1 MSWDRVESNRNV
13 DHDVTSYQIEYT
25 LCTTES
31 VSGPVEVTTPT
42 NSPSHVLNVPQD
54 SSTQQVIM
62 ARVLAVTQVRR
73 EPDAFKYGPLSEY
86 ASEDGKPC
94 PEIPPPF
101 PTLAVVL
108 GVLIP
113 LIVIAVVIAIVVILL
128 LAWWDR
134 WVDACVHI
142 IAHDRT
148 DNK

>member
-1 MSWDRVESNRNV
+1 MYKGQTTSLCFLACTAPTKAPENVVLTRLDGQRVNMSWDRVESNRNV

-94 PEIPPPF
+94 PEIPRELVF
-101 PTLAVVL
+101 S
-108 GVLIP
+108 
-113 LIVIAVVIAIVVILL
+113 
-128 LAWWDR
+128 
-134 WVDACVHI
+134 
-142 IAHDRT
+142 
-148 DNK
+148 